1 MLRANNE
8 NSIFDVDNFSLERS
22 FIGLRGSAQDQLNDK
37 HSILHELFNRQRFS
51 PYPYRAKTMRFTN
64 IYECL
69 SKVIDLDVY
78 FRLY

>member
-22 FIGLRGSAQDQLNDK
+22 FIGLRGLAQDQLNDK

-51 PYPYRAKTMRFTN
+51 DFHHILT
-64 IYECL
+64 
-69 SKVIDLDVY
+69 VQ
-78 FRLY
+78 RLCVLQTFMSVFPK

>member
-22 FIGLRGSAQDQLNDK
+22 FIGLRGLAQDQLNDK

-51 PYPYRAKTMRFTN
+51 DFHHILT
-64 IYECL
+64 
-69 SKVIDLDVY
+69 VQ
-78 FRLY
+78 RLCVLQTFMSVCPK